1 MKLGLHLPQIG
12 RPEPDEIARCAT
24 IAEQAGYESIW
35 VSDHILV
42 PSSGGTLPAIEIME
56 PVATLAYVAA
66 VTKRIKLAT
75 SVIVLPYRNPIHLA
89 KELATVDILS
99 GGRLVAGVASGW
111 LESEFRALNA
121 PYQRRGAYADE
132 SIRLMRA
139 LWAEDSPSFRG
150 EFFDLS
156 GMRFGPRP
164 AAGTIPIVVGGISKR
179 AVRRSVELGDGWHGT
194 RMRPEEVAKR
204 LQWIRELAS
213 LNQRTLDSF
222 HLSHRVYIGFAERWT
237 ETGGYVE
244 GVLAPPVQL
253 AEYLSRFGELGI
265 HELLIT
271 PLGSDSIASF
281 VDRFERD
288 VRPLMR
294 GG

>member
-164 AAGTIPIVVGGISKR
+164 APARFRSSWVASASAPCAARWNLAMDGTAPGCVPKR
-179 AVRRSVELGDGWHGT
+179 WPSAFS
-194 RMRPEEVAKR
+194 
-204 LQWIRELAS
+204 
-213 LNQRTLDSF
+213 
-222 HLSHRVYIGFAERWT
+222 GFA
-237 ETGGYVE
+237 
-244 GVLAPPVQL
+244 
-253 AEYLSRFGELGI
+253 S
-265 HELLIT
+265 
-271 PLGSDSIASF
+271 
-281 VDRFERD
+281 
-288 VRPLMR
+288 
-294 GG
+294 